1 MRGRGLPLCR
11 ARATSPARKVAP
23 AHGEAPAPALRCA
36 RSDARVRSTALAQWW
51 ARTAAQS
58 YRSWSDAR
66 GRRRTGESARS
77 SSRTCRGRPRSPIAL
92 RCCSTPSQQCR
103 RGSAHT
109 CRRQGHG
116 PPSLSGE
123 RSSRPR
129 GTVGSRFHR
138 FLRRLGGLCGAPI
151 ANAHTD
157 YQPRTGGKRARAHR
171 QVSAANADSPQDSL
185 AARAYWA
192 VALGRHRG
200 PRPATADETA
210 TPSSRTRERGVTAWS
225 AHNARALAGSEAH
238 AGGALS
244 HTHACAQTLNEA
256 TPTTHAHNTNGTRA
270 HAYGPQRHEGA
281 ITPITRH
288 A

>member
-1 MRGRGLPLCR
+1 MGTDGGAVVPVL
-11 ARATSPARKVAP
+11 V
-23 AHGEAPAPALRCA
+23 RCA
-36 RSDARVRSTALAQWW
+36 RSAAYWRKRAVVVTHVPRSAALAHRSAVLQHTFSAMSPGQRPHVQKAGTW
-51 ARTAAQS
+51 AAILERRAIQPSA
-58 YRSWSDAR
+58 WN
-66 GRRRTGESARS
+66 GRLSVSPLSS
-77 SSRTCRGRPRSPIAL
+77 SSRWSVR
-92 RCCSTPSQQCR
+92 
-103 RGSAHT
+103 
-109 CRRQGHG
+109 
-116 PPSLSGE
+116 
-123 RSSRPR
+123 
-129 GTVGSRFHR
+129 
-138 FLRRLGGLCGAPI
+138 API